1 MDNIGKVF
9 EITEN
14 IAKIKIVRDS
24 ACGSNCQSCGGC
36 ELKDHYIFAD
46 IKTEFNYTPTVGDN
60 VTIIIDN
67 KTFYLYSVLGYGLF
81 ILLLVLGSVLGYI
94 KFKTEDA
101 SVLGAFSGLVIG
113 FLALKLIFRNKKSAY
128 KIQKSEK

>member
-1 MDNIGKVF
+1 MDNIGKVC
-9 EITEN
+9 EIKEN
-14 IAKIKIVRDS
+14 TAKIKIVRDS

-36 ELKDHYIFAD
+36 EFKDHFILAD
-46 IKTEFNYTPTVGDN
+46 IKNEFAFVPAVGDN
-60 VTIIIDN
+60 VIIVIDN

-81 ILLLVLGSVLGYI
+81 IILLVLGSVLGYI
-94 KFKTEDA
+94 RFKTEGA

-113 FLALKLIFRNKKSAY
+113 FLALKLIFKNKKSAY